1 MLQSYEKYLNP
12 ATFFAIILLQNA
24 TFFDKIFDWLPPIFT
39 KPSNTFSVA
48 FQKVSEGFAA
58 RYSSACVK
66 DCDGS
71 DGKI

>member
-1 MLQSYEKYLNP
+1 MQS
-12 ATFFAIILLQNA
+12 
-24 TFFDKIFDWLPPIFT
+24 FFDKISDWLPPIFT

-48 FQKVSEGFAA
+48 FQKVLDGFVA
-58 RYSSACVK
+58 RNTSACVK